1 MVRARAEGPFCV
13 DLGAFPLVRIQS
25 PSASDYEQVDVQSF
39 FVGADAAMARRLPFA
54 LLHDARNM
62 PYVDEP
68 RQARFLEELHRRRL
82 LIGKYMRAYAAVVSS
97 PRERGLITALGWSA
111 HLPLPTR
118 LFSTEAEASAFL
130 FGRCA
135 KPLVKAR
142 EREGRTGLMDRVVDH
157 DHDHAPV
164 NDHVAELASDA

>member
-13 DLGAFPLVRIQS
+13 DLGAFPLVRIHS
-25 PSASDYEQVDVQSF
+25 PSASEYEHVDVQSF
-39 FVGADAAMARRLPFA
+39 FTAADAAMARRSPFA
-54 LLHDARNM
+54 VLHDARDM

-68 RQARFLEELHRRRL
+68 RQARFLEELQRRRL

-118 LFSTEAEASAFL
+118 LFSNEPEASAFL
-130 FGRCA
+130 LARCTARPLA
-135 KPLVKAR
+135 KTRAR
-142 EREGRTGLMDRVVDH
+142 QPEVGPSSAAPKDKVDDQLHVH
-157 DHDHAPV
+157 DP
-164 NDHVAELASDA
+164 

>member
-1 MVRARAEGPFCV
+1 MVRARAEGPFSV
-13 DLGAFPLVRIQS
+13 DLAAFPLVRIHS
-25 PSASDYEQVDVQSF
+25 PSASDYEHVDVQSF
-39 FVGADAAMARRLPFA
+39 FVGADAAMARREPFA
-54 LLHDARNM
+54 LLHDARDM

-68 RQARFLEELHRRRL
+68 RQVRFLEELHRRRL
-82 LIGKYMRAYAAVVSS
+82 LVGKYMRAYAAVVSS

-135 KPLVKAR
+135 RP
-142 EREGRTGLMDRVVDH
+142 
-157 DHDHAPV
+157 
-164 NDHVAELASDA
+164 LASKRAALPRASEEQTRSHEKAVADG